1 MAYLILVRHGESE
14 WNAKGLWTGLT
25 DISLSEKGKEEARIA
40 AQEIQDI
47 PLDMVFTSDLKRA
60 QETADIITHQL
71 ATNSPLIKN
80 KALNERDYGELTGK
94 NKWDL
99 KKEFGDEKFTLLR
112 RSFDYPI
119 PGGETLKDVYNRVI
133 PYYKAIIEPKLKA
146 GKNVLIAAHGNSIR
160 ALIKYLDHI
169 SDENIAHL
177 EVATGEVYVYIIDSD
192 GTVSHK
198 EIRAH
203 RENKA

>member
-71 ATNSPLIKN
+71 ATDSPLIKN

>member
-71 ATNSPLIKN
+71 ATDSPLIKN

-133 PYYKAIIEPKLKA
+133 PYYKAIIEPELKA

-160 ALIKYLDHI
+160 ALIKYLDQI

>member
-71 ATNSPLIKN
+71 ATDSPLIKN

-160 ALIKYLDHI
+160 ALIKYLDQI
-169 SDENIAHL
+169 SNENIAHL

>member
-25 DISLSEKGKEEARIA
+25 DISLSEKGKEEAQIA

-71 ATNSPLIKN
+71 ATDSPLIKN

-119 PGGETLKDVYNRVI
+119 SGGETLKDVYNRVI
-133 PYYKAIIEPKLKA
+133 PYYKTIIEPELMA

-160 ALIKYLDHI
+160 ALIKYLDNI
-169 SDENIAHL
+169 SDEDIAHL
-177 EVATGEVYVYIIDSD
+177 EVATGEVYVYIIDSE
-192 GTVSHK
+192 GKITSK

-203 RENKA
+203 RDNTA

>member
-25 DISLSEKGKEEARIA
+25 DISLSEKGKEEARTA

>member
-60 QETADIITHQL
+60 QETTDIITHQL

>member
-160 ALIKYLDHI
+160 ALIKYLDQI